1 MDAAR
6 THVGFKFGML
16 HLDLPHAGAG
26 VHIVGKDLAVDL
38 SMVVVI
44 QNGVRIHSSQ
54 TGIGQRCGLGCG
66 VEVILHMALR
76 AGKGCRVHI
85 LKLLTQSIRKIGVGN
100 HQLVAGVGV
109 AVVAADGLVD
119 LSQHVLKGQPV
130 GGIAHFVDHGGEVR
144 GLAAEA
150 VRQRVRPP
158 GGGHVLHGVG
168 VATGAAVEL
177 GEGHSLVNHADH
189 GVILRVVVHLGVFTV
204 GKVGRVDFRVGFRP
218 VLRGHDSNAGAGL
231 DDLCLSLFSALD
243 SRGRR
248 RVTGLAQRRN
258 LRGLAGIQIRL
269 RRLKSLVHAVHNR
282 LGGDGRAGYGIHIVT
297 KGEAAGLTDKLTP
310 EVGLLHHIAKAL
322 RLGVLSGVDVHA
334 CHLAAVTDAHL
345 HLHGAV
351 SALAGNVDNHT
362 RVRGVQLVD
371 ALRGSLLLFGGG
383 AGENA
388 AELQILRP
396 VVLSRG
402 IDEIPDK
409 VARLVDAAAHR
420 AGGNGGAGDGIHIIP
435 HLRRNGQA
443 RELVGKRRLLGFRAQ
458 AGGFREF
465 RAAHTDA
472 GDGALQ
478 IHAYM
483 DFHRA
488 AKAGDGHLCHI
499 ADLAAVLHRRVAAV
513 YGASLR
519 KRNFLKGIRP
529 GEAGIAGSI
538 G

>member
-1 MDAAR
+1 M
-6 THVGFKFGML
+6 
-16 HLDLPHAGAG
+16 
-26 VHIVGKDLAVDL
+26 
-38 SMVVVI
+38 
-44 QNGVRIHSSQ
+44 
-54 TGIGQRCGLGCG
+54 
-66 VEVILHMALR
+66 
-76 AGKGCRVHI
+76 
-85 LKLLTQSIRKIGVGN
+85 
-100 HQLVAGVGV
+100 
-109 AVVAADGLVD
+109 
-119 LSQHVLKGQPV
+119 
-130 GGIAHFVDHGGEVR
+130 
-144 GLAAEA
+144 
-150 VRQRVRPP
+150 
-158 GGGHVLHGVG
+158 
-168 VATGAAVEL
+168 
-177 GEGHSLVNHADH
+177 
-189 GVILRVVVHLGVFTV
+189 
-204 GKVGRVDFRVGFRP
+204 
-218 VLRGHDSNAGAGL
+218 
-231 DDLCLSLFSALD
+231 
-243 SRGRR
+243 
-248 RVTGLAQRRN
+248 
-258 LRGLAGIQIRL
+258 
-269 RRLKSLVHAVHNR
+269 
-282 LGGDGRAGYGIHIVT
+282 
-297 KGEAAGLTDKLTP
+297 
-310 EVGLLHHIAKAL
+310 
-322 RLGVLSGVDVHA
+322 LSGVDVHA

-351 SALAGNVDNHT
+351 SALAGDVDNHT
-362 RVRGVQLVD
+362 CVRGVQLVD
-371 ALRGSLLLFGGG
+371 ALRGSLLFLGGR

-538 G
+538 GCLQCSLGDRTLGNAVDNAQHAAHCNADDSKSEPRRNAKFQEKPPLLPFITVTNKI